1 MAGGYKLSFVRCIL
15 SGDLMHSMA
24 TSYCIVYLKFPKIL
38 CNHTCGVHNTNY
50 TSITWNNELG

>member
-38 CNHTCGVHNTNY
+38 CNFTTHVACTILT
-50 TSITWNNELG
+50 TQA